1 MGTTNLKFAVGDH
14 IDFLT
19 YLNILVIDIFK
30 GNYELMDGSG
40 KRKKVNSKYVDA
52 SANLHNPNNIN
63 SLNITLFYFNEI

>member
-40 KRKKVNSKYVDA
+40 KRKKLIVNMWMLPLIY
-52 SANLHNPNNIN
+52 
-63 SLNITLFYFNEI
+63 ITLTTLTHLT